1 MMALSNVSENNK
13 VTWRPLRDE
22 IFRMEMAVWHDY
34 EALGVFVRI
43 RKQER
48 E

>member
-22 IFRMEMAVWHDY
+22 IFMAVWHDY